1 MSLEICAFGL
11 YFKARAYSFD
21 ASATTF
27 RTPRVS
33 PFARHIDDTKGSY
46 IDIYWSVKLLQ

>member
-11 YFKARAYSFD
+11 YFKARADSFD
-21 ASATTF
+21 TSATTF

-33 PFARHIDDTKGSY
+33 PFTKHIDTKGT
-46 IDIYWSVKLLQ
+46 